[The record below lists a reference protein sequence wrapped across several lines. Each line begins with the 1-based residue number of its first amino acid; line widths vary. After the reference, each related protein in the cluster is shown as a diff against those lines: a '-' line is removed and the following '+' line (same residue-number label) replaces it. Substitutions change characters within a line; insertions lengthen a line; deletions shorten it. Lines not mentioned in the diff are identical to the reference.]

1 MIANFPI
8 ATERALLRTN
18 KWREGIR
25 ADQIAGIMF
34 VAILSAAL
42 DAAIDESF
50 NQYNLSLLQAI
61 GYFLFGLLCHS
72 TVLVFAVVSIHHL
85 IDILKNFV

>member
-1 MIANFPI
+1 MIANFQM

-34 VAILSAAL
+34 VATLFAAL
-42 DAAIDESF
+42 DAAIDASF
-50 NQYNLSLLQAI
+50 N
-61 GYFLFGLLCHS
+61 
-72 TVLVFAVVSIHHL
+72 
-85 IDILKNFV
+85 